1 MIDEGR
7 KIDEQNAERR
17 ARILNIPYVDTSTTE
32 FELYHDILPLNE
44 LYSLKIVP
52 LVADQHNIQFGIT
65 NNTSQE
71 HMVALKQRFSDQQ
84 VGFAMISDTGYRD
97 LMRRYDPP
105 KQVVYQDITL
115 TKTDNASQLA
125 AVSETLNS
133 VRADDMLAYIVQQA
147 YNLKASDIHLEN
159 TDEAIRIRYRVDG
172 VLHPV
177 AQLSKEKY
185 RLLLSSLASAAN
197 ISTNVAESQTGHINQ
212 TTTMADGS
220 KVGIN
225 LRVESVPA
233 LYGMDMVLRL
243 FNLQPELMR
252 LDKLDLNDTER
263 EIIYDIIRHP
273 TGLVLA
279 VGPTG
284 SGKTTTLY
292 SIINELNTPERKI
305 ITLEDPVEYYIKG
318 ITQIPVS
325 SNNNPTAFADGF
337 RAVLR
342 LDPDVIMVGEIRD
355 NDTAK
360 TALQSALTGHLVLST
375 YHASSACAALT
386 RMLDA
391 IGENPLFTSAI
402 RLVAAQ
408 RLVRKL
414 DDSCK
419 KAYAPDDKTKQYL
432 KGVIDTLPPNF
443 ERPNIDGIEL
453 YEPGASETN
462 PFGYTGQFAIRELLI
477 MTPALQQELQKPQN
491 AITTDS
497 LQQIAVEAGMLTMLQ
512 DGVLRVLNGDTSL
525 QEVLRVI
532 G

>member
-7 KIDEQNAERR
+7 KIDEQNTERR
-17 ARILNIPYVDTSTTE
+17 ARILNVQYVDTSNRQ
-32 FELYHDILPLNE
+32 FELYKDILSLSE

-65 NNTSQE
+65 NNTSHE
-71 HMVALKQRFSDQQ
+71 HMESLRRRFSDQQ
-84 VGFAMISDTGYRD
+84 ISFAMISDSGFRD
-97 LMRRYDPP
+97 LMKLYDPP
-105 KQVVYQDITL
+105 KEVVYEDIALSQVV
-115 TKTDNASQLA
+115 NSNQLE
-125 AVSETLNS
+125 AVSQTLNS

-147 YNLKASDIHLEN
+147 YRLKASDIHLEN
-159 TDEAIRIRYRVDG
+159 SDDLVRVRLRVDG

-177 AQLSKEKY
+177 AELSKEKF
-185 RLLLSSLASAAN
+185 RLLISSLASAAN
-197 ISTNVAESQTGHINQ
+197 ISTNVTESQTGHINQ
-212 TTTMADGS
+212 SATMADGS
-220 KVGIN
+220 KVSIN
-225 LRVESVPA
+225 LRVESVSA
-233 LYGMDMVLRL
+233 LYGMDIVLRL

-252 LDKLDLNDTER
+252 LNKLDLNNNER

-305 ITLEDPVEYYIKG
+305 ITLEDPVEFYIKG
-318 ITQIPVS
+318 VTQIPTS
-325 SNNNPTAFADGF
+325 SSNNPTAFADGF

-391 IGENPLFTSAI
+391 IGDNPLFTSAI
-402 RLVAAQ
+402 RLVSAQ
-408 RLVRKL
+408 RLVRRL
-414 DDSCK
+414 DDSSK
-419 KAYAPDDKTKQYL
+419 KAYKPDDKTKQWL
-432 KGVIDTLPPNF
+432 NDIIATFPANI
-443 ERPNIDGIEL
+443 ERPNIDNIEL
-453 YEPGASETN
+453 YEPGSSESN
-462 PFGYTGQFAIRELLI
+462 PFGYTGQFAIRELLV
-477 MTPALQQELQKPQN
+477 MTPALQNELQKPKN
-491 AITTDS
+491 EISTES
-497 LQQIAVEAGMLTMLQ
+497 LQKIAVENGMLTMLQ
-512 DGVLRVLNGDTSL
+512 DGVLKVLKGDTSL